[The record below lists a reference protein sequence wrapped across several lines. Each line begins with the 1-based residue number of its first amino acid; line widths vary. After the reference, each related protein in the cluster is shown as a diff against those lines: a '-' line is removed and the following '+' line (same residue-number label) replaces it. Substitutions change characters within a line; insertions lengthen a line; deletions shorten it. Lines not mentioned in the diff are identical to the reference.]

1 MDAGLSVALSE
12 SYCYVAADHIALRV
26 PVVTSGAVR
35 CADAGSCESR
45 IPGASTTWPSAS
57 VSRSSA
63 QELARAAAAS
73 LFARATEN
81 VEQARSALA
90 QLRSLAG
97 VPA

>member
-35 CADAGSCESR
+35 CAAAGQLRVENPWSLDDVAER
-45 IPGASTTWPSAS
+45 LRLALERP
-57 VSRSSA
+57 
-63 QELARAAAAS
+63 ELARAAAAS